1 MVKSPPIQINGIG
14 GKSPAEDIS
23 KFLFK
28 VSKLMNAG
36 GKMIQ
41 NCFVSMFAK
50 LIQDILVQC
59 IMYSVGCDVIQSV
72 FVCHV

>member
-1 MVKSPPIQINGIG
+1 MPINGIG